1 MSSENPIIKTRN
13 AQNNNSGKENT
24 ELISENS
31 NKEGFME
38 KINNKVIIHPKKIA
52 KPPILTIGILCVFL
66 ESGKSKN
73 L

>member
-1 MSSENPIIKTRN
+1 MSSENPIKKTKN
-13 AQNNNSGKENT
+13 AENNNSGNEKT

-31 NKEGFME
+31 NKEGFMK
-38 KINNKVIIHPKKIA
+38 KINIKVIIHPKKIA
-52 KPPILTIGILCVFL
+52 KPPILTIGVLWVFL